1 MMADVTCRYREGRHL
16 VSTTPAAPAV
26 RATLERL
33 LSSEAFARSER
44 ARKLLRYLVERDLAG
59 EAERLKGFAIAIDV
73 FGKEADFDSATDA
86 VVRVQAKRLREL
98 LVQYYSAEGAAD
110 PIRITI
116 PRGGYA
122 PAYEVMVDCPSDV
135 PSADEAQ
142 GSDTS
147 DIAADTGTPLPAP
160 GRPRSSG
167 ASVRQHL
174 QLFWMAMALVIVMLG
189 ILVFRHV
196 DASPA
201 SDTDIASTSGDN
213 TAETAGISSVQADTP
228 PAVYITVK
236 AENVETSRVASVLR
250 TALSGF
256 DTIDLIAHHRAE
268 SHEDTTHFT
277 FAVAPGPNPG
287 SVVIELQNIA
297 TGIVLLSR
305 VLTPTDTEPVTLD
318 DRIADIVST
327 TVPLSGTIY
336 SYIEQNGL
344 QHGLVSCLMLNH
356 DYNMDPTE
364 AKHRVAYQCFETLVK
379 GGTKSVVA
387 YSLLASL
394 HLLAVTENYA
404 YPPDATSAQALI
416 FVQNAVQM
424 GSTSPYAHRA
434 YGFVHSRIGDP
445 VESIK
450 WMRKAYELNTYD
462 LTMAAA
468 YGYALILSGGYAEGT
483 PIMQRAVQTSSAH
496 PGWWDYGLFLGHF
509 MLGHMDEA
517 ARATGPLTT
526 SKRWHYLAA
535 RLIAAHHTG
544 NTDAA
549 SDLAKKLVSGFPDI
563 ASDPE
568 AAFAARMHPPDMTKK
583 LVQALRAAGLH
594 QPS

>member
-1 MMADVTCRYREGRHL
+1 M

-26 RATLERL
+26 RATLERV

-59 EAERLKGFAIAIDV
+59 EAERLKGFAIAVDV

-98 LVQYYSAEGAAD
+98 LVQYYSAAGASD

-122 PAYEVMVDCPSDV
+122 PAYEVMVACPPDG
-135 PSADEAQ
+135 ADEAL
-142 GSDTS
+142 GSETT
-147 DIAADTGTPLPAP
+147 DIVADTGTPPAAP
-160 GRPRSSG
+160 GRQRSTS

-174 QLFWMAMALVIVMLG
+174 QLFWMAMVLVIVMLG

-196 DASPA
+196 GAAPA
-201 SDTDIASTSGDN
+201 PDTDIASASEDN
-213 TAETAGISSVQADTP
+213 AAATAGISSLQADTP

-236 AENVETSRVASVLR
+236 ADNAETSRVAGVLR

-268 SHEDTTHFT
+268 SHDDNTHFT

-287 SVVIELQNIA
+287 SVVIELQNVA

-305 VLTPTDTEPVTLD
+305 VLAPTDTAPDALD

-364 AKHRVAYQCFETLVK
+364 AKHRIAYECFEILVK
-379 GGTKSVVA
+379 DGTKSVVA
-387 YSLLASL
+387 YSMLASL
-394 HLLAVTENYA
+394 HLQAVIENYA
-404 YPPDATSAQALI
+404 YPPRATAAQALA

-434 YGFVHSRIGDP
+434 YGYVHSRIGDP
-445 VESIK
+445 AESMK

-468 YGYALILSGGYAEGT
+468 YAYALILAGDYAEGT

-509 MLGHMDEA
+509 MLGQVDEA
-517 ARATGPLTT
+517 ARATGPLMI
-526 SKRWHYLAA
+526 SNRWHYLAA
-535 RLIAAHHTG
+535 RLIAAHHGG

-549 SDLAKKLVSGFPDI
+549 SDLAKELVSRFPDF

-568 AAFAARMHPPDMTKK
+568 AAFTARMHPPDMTRK